1 MTTPTDG
8 SGQAGS
14 GQEPSPSGSATQ
26 PTQHGTEP
34 AQYGTEPFP
43 SPAPA
48 SSVPLAQAPRLQ
60 PGDVVRWRFR
70 RHDYAA
76 HGVDVVQPVRVV
88 RHDERG
94 LVVWLAGGTPVVH
107 ARLAGFETI
116 NPHNVPDHVRF
127 NPRRVDRV
135 AVGGQWYGRGVLR
148 LIPAGMPFSVW
159 VFREA
164 SGTVNA
170 HYVNLEGH
178 HRLGPAVD
186 GHAVG
191 ELYTSDHVLD
201 LVIRPGQV
209 PQLKDEDELAAAVKY
224 GQWDAG
230 VAAAIRANASVALDQ
245 WEQGM
250 WAFTE
255 DWSGWQAPRNWETPG
270 RECVDPHGSVEWH
283 HGDH

>member
-8 SGQAGS
+8 
-14 GQEPSPSGSATQ
+14 T
-26 PTQHGTEP
+26 T
-34 AQYGTEPFP
+34 QYGTEPLP

-148 LIPAGMPFSVW
+148 LIPAGRPFSVW

-245 WEQGM
+245 WEQGA

-255 DWSGWQAPRNWETPG
+255 DWSGWQAPRSWETPG